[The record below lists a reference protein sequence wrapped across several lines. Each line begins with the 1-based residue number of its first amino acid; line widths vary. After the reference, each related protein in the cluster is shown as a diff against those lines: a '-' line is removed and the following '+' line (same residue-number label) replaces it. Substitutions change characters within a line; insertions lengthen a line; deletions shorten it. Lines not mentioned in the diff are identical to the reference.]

1 VDFALRRAE
10 ELGVWPAIHGRL
22 RVDQD
27 TRGLVRRADLL
38 REAHHL
44 EAETPRWRLR
54 LVWLLSDLDPEEIS
68 AWAVRMR
75 MRSADARVIERA
87 LVVGRRLVDRVAR
100 GPSEAE
106 LYDLAAGE
114 PLEALLAAMTLD
126 GSGVA
131 ADRLAHFVE
140 VTRHVGLDIGGADLL
155 ELGFSSGPRMGEVLR
170 SVLHLKLNG
179 VIDGRDEQLTAAGRM
194 RESA

>member
-1 VDFALRRAE
+1 M
-10 ELGVWPAIHGRL
+10 
-22 RVDQD
+22 
-27 TRGLVRRADLL
+27 
-38 REAHHL
+38 
-44 EAETPRWRLR
+44 
-54 LVWLLSDLDPEEIS
+54 DLDPEEIA
-68 AWAVRMR
+68 AWAARMR
-75 MRSADARVIERA
+75 VRSVDARVLERA

-114 PLEALLAAMTLD
+114 PLEAVLAAMTLD

-131 ADRLAHFVE
+131 ADRLAHFLD
-140 VTRHVGLDIGGADLL
+140 VTRHVRLDIGGADLL

-179 VIDGRDEQLTAAGRM
+179 VVTGRPQELEAAARM
-194 RESA
+194 REPA